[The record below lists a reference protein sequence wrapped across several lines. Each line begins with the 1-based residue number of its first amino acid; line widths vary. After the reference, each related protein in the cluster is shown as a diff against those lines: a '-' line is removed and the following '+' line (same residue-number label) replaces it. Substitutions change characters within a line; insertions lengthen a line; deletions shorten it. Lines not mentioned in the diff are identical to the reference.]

1 MKNHLFSLIGYQLF
15 FREVHPANHFERL
28 SQNILNYKQR
38 QSETMKFSRTE
49 ALLNSFA
56 QTIVNRYRDKISEYA
71 SGKLYKTIDYSI
83 TSQNDSYLVTINLEE
98 YWKFIEKGRRAG
110 AKMPPV
116 SAIENWIKVRKIIP
130 RPVTLKSG
138 RQRVPTVQQLAY
150 VIARSISRKGIAP
163 RPFMRESI
171 EYTMKD
177 FQSKLSAAVR
187 EDVLENLDSHQS

>member
-1 MKNHLFSLIGYQLF
+1 
-15 FREVHPANHFERL
+15 
-28 SQNILNYKQR
+28 
-38 QSETMKFSRTE
+38 MKFSRTE

-116 SAIENWIKVRKIIP
+116 SAIENWIKVRKILP

-138 RQRVPTVQQLAY
+138 KQRVPTVQQLAY
-150 VIARSISRKGIAP
+150 VIARSIAKKGIKP
-163 RPFMRESI
+163 RQFMRESI
-171 EYTMKD
+171 EDTMND
-177 FQSKLSAAVR
+177 FNSKLSAAVR
-187 EDVLENLDSHQS
+187 EDVLENLNNQS

>member
-1 MKNHLFSLIGYQLF
+1 
-15 FREVHPANHFERL
+15 
-28 SQNILNYKQR
+28 
-38 QSETMKFSRTE
+38 MKFSRTE

-56 QTIVNRYRDKISEYA
+56 QTIVNRYRDKISEYS
-71 SGKLYKTIDYSI
+71 SGKLYKTIDYTI
-83 TSQNDSYLVTINLEE
+83 TSKSDSYLVTINLEE

-130 RPVTLKSG
+130 RPVALKSG
-138 RQRVPTVQQLAY
+138 KQRVPTVQQLAY
-150 VIARSISRKGIAP
+150 VIARSIARNGIAA

-171 EYTMKD
+171 EDTMKD

-187 EDVLENLDSHQS
+187 EDVLENLNSNQS